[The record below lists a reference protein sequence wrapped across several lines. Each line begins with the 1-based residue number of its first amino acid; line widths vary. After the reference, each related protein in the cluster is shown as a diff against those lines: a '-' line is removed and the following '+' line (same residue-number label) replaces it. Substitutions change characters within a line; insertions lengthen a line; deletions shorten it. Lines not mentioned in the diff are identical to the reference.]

1 MKNILSKSVGLAA
14 AALVVG
20 TLFPSFSV
28 SATPFPSEGKGVYV
42 CPNAAEGAKEYDQP
56 GFCGHSE
63 RILKV
68 KQLRVAVLMFK
79 GAQLIDYA
87 GPMEVFAQAGAKVF
101 TVAPT
106 TEVRASAM
114 GILQFK
120 PDYDFSNA
128 PDADVLLVPGG
139 NVNEVALNPAYL
151 EWVRKRAG
159 ESQMVM
165 SVCTGAFIL
174 GAAGLLDGLSA
185 ATTFASQIDNLAK
198 NFPKLKSVVKNRRVF
213 DTGKFITTGGLS
225 AGIDGALHVVER
237 WMGRADATGLARGL
251 EYDWNL
257 NNHSTYGELVS
268 NRMPEMWHAMVPDD
282 TPFER
287 YSDKGDTKQWETRAH
302 VGVVSNP
309 TAFLDYSKEYLK
321 SEAWTPAGSNRLSRS
336 YRRHADGKD
345 WLMTVA
351 LVKTKD
357 AENHDLSVRVAL
369 AGGKSAR

>member
-1 MKNILSKSVGLAA
+1 MKNIFSKSVWLAA
-14 AALVVG
+14 VALAVG

-28 SATPFPSEGKGVYV
+28 SATPLPSEGKKVYV
-42 CPNAAEGAKEYDQP
+42 CPDAADGAKEYDQP
-56 GFCGHSE
+56 GFCGMSE

-68 KQLRVAVLMFK
+68 KQLRVAVLLFK
-79 GAQLIDYA
+79 GAQVIDYA
-87 GPMEVFAQAGAKVF
+87 GPMEVFAQTGAKVF

-106 TEVRASAM
+106 TELRTSAM

-128 PDADVLLVPGG
+128 PAADVLLVPGG
-139 NVNEVALNPAYL
+139 DAAELELIPAYYDWL
-151 EWVRKRAG
+151 RKRAG
-159 ESQMVM
+159 DSQMVL

-174 GAAGLLDGLSA
+174 GQAGLLDGLPA
-185 ATTFASQIDNLAK
+185 ATTIAGQIDNLSK
-198 NFPKLKSVVKNRRVF
+198 YYPKLKSVVKNRRVV

-251 EYDWNL
+251 EYDWNPD
-257 NNHSTYGELVS
+257 NHSAYGELVS

-287 YSDKGDTKQWETRAH
+287 YSDKGDAKQWETRAH
-302 VGVVSNP
+302 VGAVSNP

-321 SEAWTPAGSNRLSRS
+321 SEAWTPAGTSRLSRS

-357 AENHDLSVRVAL
+357 AENHDLSVRVAR
-369 AGGKSAR
+369 AGGKPR